1 MTSTTETIQPAVN
14 AVVNYQPTQNSPGL
28 TQTAINTTRNIH
40 PADATGGKDNQMS
53 NTVSHSQMRN
63 SQTLGITPSYPL
75 PTTCCNAVVP
85 KQPAENAGL
94 YGQSANGN
102 LVFGYP
108 TTWYGYQMYGDP
120 GASTGYGSTIMSSTT
135 DQGSSVGLLDSIAQ
149 LMNTFDLSMVYGQ
162 PPTNTPSQGSVV
174 GQPAAIQPS
183 DAESLAARNED
194 TRGRNTAGYK
204 SRDPRKS
211 RSRLY
216 GRCADAPDEDEPV
229 AKKVHLE
236 SLPQE
241 DSRKNCQGIFLS

>member
-1 MTSTTETIQPAVN
+1 MIN
-14 AVVNYQPTQNSPGL
+14 ATQS
-28 TQTAINTTRNIH
+28 IH

-53 NTVSHSQMRN
+53 NSVSHSQMHN
-63 SQTLGITPSYPL
+63 SETLGIIPSYPL
-75 PTTCCNAVVP
+75 PTTCCNVVVP
-85 KQPAENAGL
+85 KQPAENTGM
-94 YGQSANGN
+94 YGQSASGN
-102 LVFGYP
+102 LVFGCP
-108 TTWYGYQMYGDP
+108 TAWYGYQMYGDP
-120 GASTGYGSTIMSSTT
+120 GASTGYGNTTMSSTAE
-135 DQGSSVGLLDSIAQ
+135 QGSSAGLLDSIAR

-162 PPTNTPSQGSVV
+162 SPMNTPSQGSVV
-174 GQPAAIQPS
+174 GQSAAFQPS
-183 DAESLAARNED
+183 DAESLAARSED

-241 DSRKNCQGIFLS
+241 DSRKNRQGIFLS